1 MKRILLAGAS
11 LAIAVTCNAQ
21 TITTYAGSGT
31 AGYAGDG
38 GLATVANLNQPW
50 GITVDGGGNLY
61 IADVTNSRIRKVN
74 PAGTITT
81 VGGNGSATYSGDGGP
96 ATAAGI
102 SVKGVAVDG
111 SGNIYFTDIMANRI
125 RKISS
130 SGIVSTIAGNGT
142 IGYSGDGGLAA
153 TAQLH
158 FPTSI
163 AVDASG
169 NVYFTDDANHCVR
182 KISTSGI
189 LSTIAGSGTSGF
201 SGDGGSAT
209 LAKLSSPSGVA
220 VDGSGNIYIADYSNY
235 RVRKVTPAGIITTCA
250 GNGGSGDLGD
260 GGLATTAEM
269 NYVYGI
275 AVDGSG
281 NLYIADAD
289 HNVIRKVNTSGIIT
303 TVAGSAMGGYSGDG
317 GPATAA
323 KLYEPWGVTIG
334 ASGKMFIADGYN
346 NRIRMVTPGTSGFE
360 EEALHSNIQ
369 VYPNPSSADAKISYE
384 LPGNIFQG
392 EIIICNAA
400 GQKINSY
407 PVEKG
412 SGNIGI
418 DNSLLPAGVYYYML
432 RSDGPE
438 STFKKMIIT
447 K

>member
-1 MKRILLAGAS
+1 VGIYIL
-11 LAIAVTCNAQ
+11 Q
-21 TITTYAGSGT
+21 T
-31 AGYAGDG
+31 
-38 GLATVANLNQPW
+38 
-50 GITVDGGGNLY
+50 
-61 IADVTNSRIRKVN
+61 
-74 PAGTITT
+74 
-81 VGGNGSATYSGDGGP
+81 
-96 ATAAGI
+96 
-102 SVKGVAVDG
+102 
-111 SGNIYFTDIMANRI
+111 FMANRI

-250 GNGGSGDLGD
+250 GNGGSGYLGD

-323 KLYEPWGVTIG
+323 KLYEPW
-334 ASGKMFIADGYN
+334 AS
-346 NRIRMVTPGTSGFE
+346 
-360 EEALHSNIQ
+360 L
-369 VYPNPSSADAKISYE
+369 
-384 LPGNIFQG
+384 
-392 EIIICNAA
+392 
-400 GQKINSY
+400 
-407 PVEKG
+407 
-412 SGNIGI
+412 
-418 DNSLLPAGVYYYML
+418 
-432 RSDGPE
+432 
-438 STFKKMIIT
+438 
-447 K
+447 